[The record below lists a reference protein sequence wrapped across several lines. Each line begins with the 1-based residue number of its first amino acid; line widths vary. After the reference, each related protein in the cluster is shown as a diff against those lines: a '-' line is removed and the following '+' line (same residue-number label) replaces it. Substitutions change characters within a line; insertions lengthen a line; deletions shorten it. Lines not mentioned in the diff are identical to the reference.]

1 MQKVSV
7 QALNECFNVSG
18 PDYVEMPED
27 WEKMYDDCTFELQS
41 RAGKIGGKIG
51 GPKGARTQMEN
62 KIGMWSRSGE
72 ERRLDNVKGG
82 KIAGNKHKENG
93 TGIFSLTDEEKLE
106 NCKKGGQIMGKRT
119 MELGIGIH
127 SLTTE
132 DRVENGKKYGHI
144 GGRVVAEKYS
154 RTFSLISPDGEVVE
168 IKNLTKFCR
177 ENNLTRA
184 NIQSVLRGNRNHHKG
199 WKQVQVSSN

>member
-18 PDYVEMPED
+18 PDYVEMPEG
-27 WEKMYDDCTFELQS
+27 WEKMYDYRTNNW
-41 RAGKIGGKIG
+41 GKIGGKIG

-62 KIGMWSRSGE
+62 KIGMWSRSE
-72 ERRLDNVKGG
+72 EEKRLDSVKGG
-82 KIAGNKHKENG
+82 KIVGNKHRENG
-93 TGIFSLTDEEKLE
+93 TGIFSLKDEEKLE

-127 SLTTE
+127 SLSAE
-132 DRVENGKKYGHI
+132 DRVKNGKKYGHI

-199 WKQVQVSSN
+199 WKQA